1 MRLLFHH
8 IRLAQIAQLAAICLA
23 ACTHE
28 DVFDA
33 ASNGYVGPAVEGESY
48 FTLTLN
54 LPAEST
60 RALPTGGED
69 GDGRED
75 GTSVENEIMD
85 VWVYILR
92 HASGMDAPEGT
103 PLLYTGFFNKDNA
116 EEWTNLSDGVQ
127 VKFIVR
133 DYLPEEGDRM
143 IAVCNAGASLPKPAS
158 LGELRN
164 QTAYSAWNRAD
175 GTRFVMSS
183 AYNDP
188 DEGKIFVTS
197 KAGTKDDPFL
207 GELNIQRTAARID
220 LMYDRA
226 SNLSSSGEE
235 LIYKVYADPD
245 DPSSTLLGQM
255 RLRHVIPVNLMQ
267 QSSYMI
273 KRVTSSDDITSLLM
287 YGAREATRADGTPTN
302 YVVEPHTMA
311 KMGSVTDA
319 DLDSWYGS
327 TRVDA
332 VHANP
337 ASYLSST
344 GIAAYASTETAKPG
358 LGTFTHIRTLAYTNE
373 NTQDKGHHSP
383 DFITGLLLRA
393 VYQPMKVYT
402 DKDCTTEYSP
412 MSDYATGHDFWR
424 YSPTKKTMKEAD
436 CIYFSNQEAA
446 EAYKA
451 EHPTDMAE
459 ITKFADGICYYNVWL
474 RHANVDSDPH
484 LTFPMEYGI
493 VRNNIYRVGVS
504 KVTGPG
510 TPLPSKDGP
519 EHIYLRIF
527 VREWNL
533 RTQPPIRL

>member
-1 MRLLFHH
+1 MRLLFRH
-8 IRLAQIAQLAAICLA
+8 IRLAQIALLAVICLA

-33 ASNGYVGPAVEGESY
+33 ASNGYVGPAESGESY
-48 FTLTLN
+48 ISLTLSI
-54 LPAEST
+54 PHEST
-60 RALPTGGED
+60 RALPQGGEV

-127 VKFIVR
+127 MKFIVR

-164 QTAYSAWNRAD
+164 LTAYSAWNRTD

-188 DEGKIFVTS
+188 DYGKISVTS

-245 DPSSTLLGQM
+245 DPSSTVLGQM

-273 KRVTSSDDITSLLM
+273 KRVTSSDDITSPLK

-302 YVVEPHTMA
+302 YVVEPHTLV
-311 KMGSVTDA
+311 KNGSVSDDQLNA
-319 DLDSWYGS
+319 WYGD
-327 TRVDA
+327 TRAKTVFAD
-332 VHANP
+332 P
-337 ASYLSST
+337 TPYLSTT
-344 GIAAYASTETAKPG
+344 GIKAYSGTETEKPG

-373 NTQDKGHHSP
+373 NTQDKGHHTP

-436 CIYFSNQEAA
+436 CIYFSNQAAA

-510 TPLPSKDGP
+510 TPSPSKDGP

>member
-8 IRLAQIAQLAAICLA
+8 IRLAQIALLAVICLA

-33 ASNGYVGPAVEGESY
+33 ASNGYVSPAVEGESY

-69 GDGRED
+69 GDGREE

-85 VWVYILR
+85 VWVYVIR
-92 HASGMDAPEGT
+92 HDLGMDAPEGT

-116 EEWTNLSDGVQ
+116 EEWTNLSNVVQ

-133 DYLPEEGDRM
+133 DYLPKEGDRM
-143 IAVCNAGASLPKPAS
+143 IAVCNAGSSLPKPAS

-164 QTAYSAWNRAD
+164 LTAYSAWNRTD

-188 DEGKIFVTS
+188 ADGKISVTS

-220 LMYDRA
+220 LMYDRD

-245 DPSSTLLGQM
+245 DPSSTVLGQM

-273 KRVTSSDDITSLLM
+273 KRVTSSDDITSPLM

-344 GIAAYASTETAKPG
+344 GIAAYASTEKAKSG

-373 NTQDKGHHSP
+373 NTQDKGHHTP

-393 VYQPMKVYT
+393 VYEPMKVYT
-402 DKDCTTEYSP
+402 DKDCTTEYSS

-510 TPLPSKDGP
+510 TPSPSKDGP